1 MPLTSAA
8 CHPGLSPGRSTT
20 AGGWGGGEEEREEE
34 EEEKRRR
41 GRRRSERRRRRGRR
55 GRRRRR
61 RGKEKSQHLTMQSRL
76 ACLAKIL
83 IGPFR
88 VSFATN
94 KSSTLV
100 IILVK

>member
-1 MPLTSAA
+1 MLLGVMVMLVMLMVAASPLTSA

-20 AGGWGGGEEEREEE
+20 AGGWIGEEEGE
-34 EEEKRRR
+34 EEEKEEEER
-41 GRRRSERRRRRGRR
+41 GGVRE
-55 GRRRRR
+55 
-61 RGKEKSQHLTMQSRL
+61 EHLTMQSRL

-83 IGPFR
+83 IGPFP